1 MRLCLND
8 GCELHLL
15 EGLDG
20 PGHVCPRGLNRNV
33 LVPAEVDAAGAAR
46 EELGLQPLVARQG
59 PGPVLGLLLP
69 PASVTS
75 VLASAAPDILVP
87 AARTRTPPPRAAI
100 LSIPTPSSKVFEGF
114 VQNMPV
120 TNV

>member
-1 MRLCLND
+1 M
-8 GCELHLL
+8 
-15 EGLDG
+15 
-20 PGHVCPRGLNRNV
+20 CPRGLHRDV
-33 LVPAEVDAAGAAR
+33 LVPPEVDAAGAAR

-59 PGPVLGLLLP
+59 PGPVLGLLA

-75 VLASAAPDILVP
+75 VLAPAAPDILVP

-100 LSIPTPSSKVFEGF
+100 LSIPTPSSKLIEGF
-114 VQNMPV
+114 AQNMQV